1 MNKTDGFT
9 AEQLNAH
16 YAGISTDAHYVVPA
30 ESEANQLHPVQ
41 FTEEQIFEIL
51 DKLKPTS
58 PGLDRIP
65 SWFLRIS
72 APVLAAP
79 LAELYNIS
87 MRTSV
92 VPKQWKCSI
101 ITPVAKVSKP
111 LGCAD
116 FRPISIT
123 PILSRSME
131 KLVVKNCLY
140 PALVDP
146 DSTQIFKNQ
155 FAFRPT
161 GSTTAALIALT
172 HTIAE
177 LLVEHPFVH
186 VIALDLSKAFDT
198 VRHLTLLEKCSNLP
212 IGNGV
217 HNWLVS
223 YLDGREHCTKFN
235 GLVSNRQPI
244 NSSVVQGSGIG
255 PMAYVINASDYR
267 PRYRETRVIMYADDC
282 YLVIT
287 SANSKRVRDE
297 IDHVAIW
304 AEANN
309 FKLNKAKTQELIVRK
324 RGCQH
329 APEIP
334 KPLEDVTRVD
344 TLKVLG
350 VLLQGDLSFREH
362 VKHVSNQCA
371 QANYALGTLRA
382 HGLAGSELWQVT
394 QSTLV
399 AKATYASQAWWGMLD
414 AGNRQQMENIVSKAI
429 KQGFLPA
436 DHIGLAATCDQAD
449 MTLFSAILKNSNH
462 VLHQFLPPIKAT
474 NYDLRAR
481 VHNRTIPMVKDTLL
495 RKTFIIRMIYKDS
508 F

>member
-1 MNKTDGFT
+1 
-9 AEQLNAH
+9 
-16 YAGISTDAHYVVPA
+16 
-30 ESEANQLHPVQ
+30 
-41 FTEEQIFEIL
+41 
-51 DKLKPTS
+51 
-58 PGLDRIP
+58 
-65 SWFLRIS
+65 
-72 APVLAAP
+72 
-79 LAELYNIS
+79 
-87 MRTSV
+87 
-92 VPKQWKCSI
+92 
-101 ITPVAKVSKP
+101 
-111 LGCAD
+111 
-116 FRPISIT
+116 
-123 PILSRSME
+123 
-131 KLVVKNCLY
+131 
-140 PALVDP
+140 
-146 DSTQIFKNQ
+146 
-155 FAFRPT
+155 
-161 GSTTAALIALT
+161 
-172 HTIAE
+172 
-177 LLVEHPFVH
+177 
-186 VIALDLSKAFDT
+186 
-198 VRHLTLLEKCSNLP
+198 
-212 IGNGV
+212 
-217 HNWLVS
+217 
-223 YLDGREHCTKFN
+223 
-235 GLVSNRQPI
+235 
-244 NSSVVQGSGIG
+244 
-255 PMAYVINASDYR
+255 
-267 PRYRETRVIMYADDC
+267 MYADDC

-309 FKLNKAKTQELIVRK
+309 LKLNKAKTQELIVRK

-371 QANYALGTLRA
+371 QANYALRTLRA